1 MSAAGDDKG
10 SGESREDFLSEVA
23 YFGYAGETN
32 TSKVLELAR
41 RRLLERSIGKAVI
54 ASETGRSILKAISIF
69 QGSGCRIVAVTHSPD
84 FSCGPKG
91 DIPIGINRSE
101 YERTMKQIESAGVEV
116 VQGARITV
124 SPPRV
129 EWTWNGMAEAVD
141 YTLELLGSGT
151 KVAVEAAVIATEAGK
166 VNPGEEVIAFGGT
179 FKGLDTALVV
189 RAANSKGFFDEFEI
203 REIIAK
209 PRYNVRSEIPYSDS
223 SWKGDIDQYYLA

>member
-1 MSAAGDDKG
+1 MSAAGDDKR
-10 SGESREDFLSEVA
+10 SGGSREDLLSEVT

-41 RRLLERSIGKAVI
+41 KRLHERSIGKAVI

-91 DIPIGINRSE
+91 DIPIGINRNE
-101 YERTMKQIESAGVEV
+101 YERTMKQIEGAGIEV
-116 VQGARITV
+116 VQGARNPV
-124 SPPRV
+124 SPPRI

-151 KVAVEAAVIATEAGK
+151 KVAVEATVIATEAGK
-166 VNPGEEVIAFGGT
+166 VNPGEEIVAIGGT

-189 RAANSKGFFDEFEI
+189 RAAHSKEFFDEFEI

-209 PRYNVRSEIPYSDS
+209 PRYNVRSQVPYSDS
-223 SWKGDIDQYYLA
+223 SWRGNIDQYYAD

>member
-1 MSAAGDDKG
+1 MSAAVKDERPV
-10 SGESREDFLSEVA
+10 ESREDLLSEVA

-41 RRLLERSIGKAVI
+41 KRILERGIGKAVI

-69 QGSGCRIVAVTHSPD
+69 QGTACRIVAVTHSPD
-84 FSCGPKG
+84 FSCGPSG

-116 VQGARITV
+116 VQGSRITI

-151 KVAVEAAVIATEAGK
+151 KVAVEAAVIATEAGR
-166 VNPGEEVIAFGGT
+166 VNSGEEVIAIGGT

-203 REIIAK
+203 REIVAK
-209 PRYNVRSEIPYSDS
+209 PLYNVHSQVPYSDS
-223 SWKGDIDQYYLA
+223 SWKGDIDQYYPD